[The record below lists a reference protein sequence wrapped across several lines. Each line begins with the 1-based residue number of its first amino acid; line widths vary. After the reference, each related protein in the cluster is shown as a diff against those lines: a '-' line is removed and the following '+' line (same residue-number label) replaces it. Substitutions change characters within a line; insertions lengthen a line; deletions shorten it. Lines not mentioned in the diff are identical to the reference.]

1 MQQLILG
8 GARSGKSQ
16 LAQQLALSQEQQGQE
31 VLVVVTADSS
41 HNDSSMDERIHKHQQ
56 QRPPQ
61 WQTIE
66 CPLALAATLAELAS
80 PNRCILVDCLSLWM
94 SNCLLQRPELDPAL
108 HGQQLLEK
116 IQNLPGTLLF
126 VSNEVGL
133 GVVPMGQ
140 LSRDFVDHSGFLH
153 QQLAQ
158 HCQRVIFTA
167 AGLPLVLKGPAL

>member
-31 VLVVVTADSS
+31 VLVVVTADSR
-41 HNDSSMDERIHKHQQ
+41 HNDNSMDERIQKHQQ
-56 QRPPQ
+56 QRPKK

-66 CPLALAATLAELAS
+66 CPLLLATTLAELAS
-80 PNRCILVDCLSLWM
+80 PNRCILVDCLSLWL
-94 SNCLLQRPELDPAL
+94 SNCLLQHPELDPAQ

-116 IQNLPGTLLF
+116 IQNLPGTILF